1 MPPVPASSSALSKD
15 GKFTD
20 FLADSEWPILAL
32 TVDEPRRILWATTAA
47 MPEGLDYKAANDRKS
62 ALLKFS
68 LESGKQPSRYDLPRG
83 GKHALGDMTLS
94 VVGDAYISDGYGA
107 VYTVAH
113 DRDRL
118 ELLIGPGTFRSPQT
132 PALSPDGRR
141 LFIPDYSRGISAVD
155 LATKESKLLAHP
167 PDLSLGWKP
176 TGRASAIPPTA
187 SSSTAA
193 STSSPIPAGT

>member
-1 MPPVPASSSALSKD
+1 MPPGSASSSAALRRRKILALSKD

-20 FLADSEWPILAL
+20 FLADSEWPNLAL

-47 MPEGLDYKAANDRKS
+47 MPEGLDYKAADDGKS
-62 ALLKFS
+62 ALPKIS

-118 ELLIGPGTFRSPQT
+118 ELLNALTDRQQCSVGRQARSVLITKKVQRTRPAHRFRSQNSAQSSISSLCLYSAGSPS
-132 PALSPDGRR
+132 LS
-141 LFIPDYSRGISAVD
+141 
-155 LATKESKLLAHP
+155 
-167 PDLSLGWKP
+167 
-176 TGRASAIPPTA
+176 
-187 SSSTAA
+187 
-193 STSSPIPAGT
+193 